1 LALLGESLV
10 SLVAVLPILCKSDG
24 SLCGGISTGLDVIW
38 HLTLKCL
45 SDSRLNWNLL
55 FIRRE
60 DEDNSRW
67 RHSVA
72 FFWLFFDILINCL
85 VGLTP
90 FVDNWTHLGGF
101 LYGICCGI
109 STIERLAVGFFGV
122 ATGRWSSIRNNL
134 VRFCGL
140 IFSVFLIMIT
150 TVLLVQSDGSTSP
163 CPSCR
168 YISCVPFPFGA
179 ENKWWNCDDCDFAVA
194 DLVKLRATSVN
205 YDRIDMT
212 CPDGEIE
219 FIDIEEDQLADREDI
234 RRKLPKYCRDYC
246 DDVFSN

>member
-1 LALLGESLV
+1 MGAS
-10 SLVAVLPILCKSDG
+10 
-24 SLCGGISTGLDVIW
+24 GGIFGLIGGCVADIV
-38 HLTLKCL
+38 
-45 SDSRLNWNLL
+45 LNWNLL
-55 FIRRE
+55 FIKGENE
-60 DEDNSRW
+60 DSENW

-72 FFWLFFDILINCL
+72 FIWLLIEIIIN
-85 VGLTP
+85 GAIGFTP
-90 FVDNWTHLGGF
+90 FVDNFTHLGGL

-122 ATGRWSSIRNNL
+122 ATGRWSAIRNNL

-168 YISCVPFPFGA
+168 YVSCVPFPFRT
-179 ENKWWNCDDCDFAVA
+179 EDKWWNCDDCDFAVA
-194 DLVKLRATSVN
+194 DLVKLHATSVN

-219 FIDIEEDQLADREDI
+219 LIDITEEQLSDREEI
-234 RRKLPKYCRDYC
+234 RLKLPQYCRNNC
-246 DDVFSN
+246 DEVFSN